1 MANLV
6 SPGVQ
11 VQIID
16 ESFYA
21 GGQQG
26 TVPFIMLATA
36 QNKGQPGN
44 TTSIALGTVK
54 ANANKLYGITSQREL
69 IQTFGNPIFTTQA
82 GTPQNG
88 SELNEWGLYAAF
100 QYLGLANRAFVMRAD
115 VDLAALESSAV
126 PPSGTPKNGS
136 YWLDTGNSSW
146 GMFRSNGN
154 INSSLA
160 WGAIKPIVIDSA
172 SQLELRV
179 QGVTNTP
186 ILDPNADLGEAGD
199 LVINKNTLNLQVTIL
214 VTDSLLEVV
223 QKINTAILSS
233 TNSQVKV
240 LRAEVVER
248 VISYETGSP
257 SRTTAATAYNIRL
270 VSLDVNIE
278 NGILLTDSNPD
289 VLDALGLT
297 ATPVMT
303 VLPVSSLG
311 TVGSVAVNA
320 YKSMNAGNTLVNQV
334 QMYEKIVITTNNTT
348 QARWFV
354 IGSTDAQV
362 PGAGWCE
369 ATPTVVTGISNST
382 TLISDDQSSILI
394 GNTSWDF
401 SMTIEDVGTFSLSW
415 DDTLKQLTITLDSN
429 ITPYFVVGQS
439 VRFTANTSTPSING
453 VNYPVINVTSTTVK
467 VQLPLSTPNLT
478 LNNNG
483 QIASV
488 YSSPTLALLVSRLN
502 QDFASNNV
510 LAVASIFNRGPD
522 SYLRITNYAG
532 TDIQLIDTVGGL
544 FDAVG
549 IAQAQTFFGEV
560 TGTTNV
566 TSTIYPET
574 TSITITVG
582 GVSDT
587 ITVTEPTGVTAPEY
601 RDLINASSLLSP
613 YIEASLVTVGAVQY
627 FKFVNKSGTFFTI
640 RNNVNTVPV
649 TPFTELC
656 GIPCGATLG
665 NSLVYQGYTQTAPQP
680 RTLSQVASG
689 NIWINTVAG
698 NRGAVYNVKRY
709 NAGTSTWQTRPAPLY
724 VDDTSANMGY
734 SSQRQIGSVYVQYN
748 SNITTPSTAVFMVKI
763 WNGTAWTDAYLLTL
777 NGQPIPYA
785 QTSSVPIATPESG
798 AIWFNQ
804 NLRVDIMVSD
814 GTMWMGYRNM
824 YPATNPGGVLLSAT
838 EPSTQTDGFT
848 PLADMDLWIDTSDL
862 ENYPKIY
869 RYDSLNLLWSL
880 IDNTDQTSSQGIVFA
895 DMRPNDNGALTGSEL
910 ISDMLVSDYVDEDA
924 PSALSYPF
932 GMLGFNLRY
941 SSNNVKEW
949 RINYLTQGY
958 RDRWVTVS
966 GLTNTGAP
974 YMGRKAQRRM
984 VVKAMASAIVSNQE
998 IRAEANFFNLLS
1010 TPGYPEL
1017 IDELV
1022 TLNTDKK
1029 DVAFVIVDPPA
1040 RLTPDGTSI
1049 QAWATNSNN
1058 APSNGEDGLITRS
1071 RYAGVY
1077 YPWGLATNLDGNEVF
1092 VPPSVAV
1099 LRTYAFNDQVSYQWF
1114 APAGFNR
1121 GLVSVLTSV
1130 GYLNGENEYV
1140 PVQLTQG
1147 QSDFLYENDINPI
1160 RFIPGRGLVIYGQ
1173 KTLSPVDS
1181 AMNRVNV
1188 SRLVNYL
1195 NYQLDNLAKPFL
1207 FEPND
1212 QYTRDSVQRTFESF
1226 MGDLV
1231 ALRAVYDFAVLCDE
1245 TNNTPERI
1253 DRNELWI
1260 DIAVKPVKA
1269 VEFIYIPVRI
1279 LNTGDPLPV

>member
-36 QNKGQPGN
+36 QDKGQPGN
-44 TTSIALGTVK
+44 TTSIAPGTVK
-54 ANANKLYGITSQREL
+54 MNANKLYGITSQREL

-115 VDLAALESSAV
+115 VDLAALESSAI
-126 PPSGTPKNGS
+126 PPSGTPKNGA

-172 SQLELRV
+172 SQLELMV
-179 QGVTNTP
+179 QGMTATP
-186 ILDPNADLGEAGD
+186 ILDPNANLGVTGS
-199 LVINKNTLNLQVTIL
+199 LIINKNTLNLEVVIL
-214 VTDSLLEVV
+214 SGDSLMDTV
-223 QKINTAILSS
+223 QKINTVLLTS
-233 TNSQVKV
+233 TNPSVKV
-240 LRAEVVER
+240 LRAQVAER
-248 VISYETGSP
+248 VVSYETGVP
-257 SRTTAATAYNIRL
+257 SATTAATVYNLRL
-270 VSLDVNIE
+270 VSADVDIE
-278 NGILLTDSNPD
+278 NGIILTDSTSG
-289 VLDALGLT
+289 LLTALGLT
-297 ATPVMT
+297 ATPIMT
-303 VLPVSSLG
+303 VLPVSTLG

-320 YKSMNAGNTLVNQV
+320 YKSMDGSNNLVTQV
-334 QMYEKIVITTNNTT
+334 QMYEKIVVTTNNTT
-348 QARWFV
+348 QVRWFV
-354 IGSTDAQV
+354 IGSKDTQV

-369 ATPTVVTGISNST
+369 ATPTVVTGTNRSPVFTSGAQSQIRIGSNSATFVNNST
-382 TLISDDQSSILI
+382 TLLEL
-394 GNTSWDF
+394 T
-401 SMTIEDVGTFSLSW
+401 M
-415 DDTLKQLTITLDSN
+415 QLNEFFAT
-429 ITPYFVVGQS
+429 
-439 VRFTANTSTPSING
+439 
-453 VNYPVINVTSTTVK
+453 
-467 VQLPLSTPNLT
+467 
-478 LNNNG
+478 NNMK
-483 QIASV
+483 
-488 YSSPTLALLVSRLN
+488 
-502 QDFASNNV
+502 
-510 LAVASIFNRGPD
+510 AVATIYSQGPD
-522 SYLRITNYAG
+522 SYLRIINYAG
-532 TDIQLIDTVGGL
+532 TDIALVDTRYGL
-544 FDAVG
+544 FDALG
-549 IAQAQTFFGEV
+549 IAQSQTFYGEV
-560 TGTTNV
+560 TGTSDV
-566 TSTIYPET
+566 TATIYSQNT
-574 TSITITVG
+574 AITITVG
-582 GVSDT
+582 GYSDT
-587 ITVTEPTGVTAPEY
+587 ITVTTPGGVTATEFSNQ
-601 RDLINASSLLSP
+601 INASSILSP
-613 YIEASLVTVGAVQY
+613 YITASVITVGAVEN
-627 FKFVNKSGTFFTI
+627 FKIINKLGTFFTI
-640 RNNVNTVPV
+640 RNGVNSMPV
-649 TPFTELC
+649 IPFTERS

-665 NSLVYQGYTQTAPQP
+665 NSLIYQGYSQTVPQP
-680 RTLSQVASG
+680 RTLEQVASG

-709 NAGTSTWQTRPAPLY
+709 NSGTGTWQTKPAPLY
-724 VDDTSANMGY
+724 MDDTSANMGY
-734 SSQRQIGSVYVQYN
+734 SSQRQIGSVYVQYD
-748 SNITTPSTAVFMVKI
+748 SNMTAPSTATCLVKI
-763 WNGTAWTDAYLLTL
+763 WNGTSWTAASSLTL
-777 NGQPIPYA
+777 NGQDIPYA
-785 QTSSVPIATPESG
+785 QGTAIPIASPDSG
-798 AIWFNQ
+798 TIWFNQ

-869 RYDSLNLLWSL
+869 RYDSLNMLWTL
-880 IDNTDQTSSQGIVFA
+880 IDNTDQSSSQGIVFA
-895 DMRPNDNGALTGSEL
+895 DVRPNNTGLLDGSEL
-910 ISDMLVSDYVDEDA
+910 VSDMLVSDYVDEDA
-924 PSALSYPF
+924 PSALTYAF
-932 GMLGFNLRY
+932 GTLVFNMRY

-949 RINYLTQGY
+949 RPKYLTTGQY

-984 VVKAMASAIVSNQE
+984 VVQAMASAIVSNQE

-1010 TPGYPEL
+1010 APGYPEL

-1029 DVAFVIVDPPA
+1029 DVAFVIVDSPA

-1049 QAWATNSNN
+1049 QAWAINSNN

-1140 PVQLTQG
+1140 SVQLTQG
-1147 QSDFLYENDINPI
+1147 QSDVLYENAINPI

-1173 KTLSPVDS
+1173 KTLSPVAS
-1181 AMNRVNV
+1181 AMDRVNV
-1188 SRLVNYL
+1188 SRLINYL

-1212 QYTRDSVQRTFESF
+1212 QYTRDAVQRTFESF

-1245 TNNTPERI
+1245 TNNTPPRI